1 MGGEYDVLSR
11 EPTSEESD
19 IKELSQLEENIQ
31 INGNDQSITMIYFA
45 AHQLII

>member
-19 IKELSQLEENIQ
+19 IKELSTVGKHSNQWR
-31 INGNDQSITMIYFA
+31 
-45 AHQLII
+45 